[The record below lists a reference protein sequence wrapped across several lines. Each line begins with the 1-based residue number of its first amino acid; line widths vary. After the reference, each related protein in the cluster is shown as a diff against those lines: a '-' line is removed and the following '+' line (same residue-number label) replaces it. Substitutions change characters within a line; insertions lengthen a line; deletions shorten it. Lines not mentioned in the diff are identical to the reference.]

1 MITISKENSLS
12 ELETILKEMGY
23 RETEKAQ
30 YDNIDCIV
38 IFKEERRALS
48 SLDVQLYIV
57 PEGDNIKVIGGDWV
71 GYGLWEDFSKN
82 ELLEYESSLNKQKS
96 EFTQKKENSNSERIN
111 IKNKLA
117 EELMNNH
124 QGVNMED
131 PESIF
136 IACSDKKITSIGI
149 RHIEFEMKLDNDGR
163 NFELSPFYSAL
174 ADGID
179 ENLKNEL
186 EQKAISIFSD
196 KINRILEEIHN
207 KDKEFNMSETISEKK
222 GIRATLEMLKNL
234 KSERNKEAP
243 GKRKEYER

>member
-1 MITISKENSLS
+1 MNNNESLEKLKYILTEIGHSRIGNASYNDVDCIYISNSEKRAMSTI
-12 ELETILKEMGY
+12 
-23 RETEKAQ
+23 ETEL
-30 YDNIDCIV
+30 YV
-38 IFKEERRALS
+38 VLEE
-48 SLDVQLYIV
+48 DK
-57 PEGDNIKVIGGDWV
+57 IKVIGGDWI
-71 GYGLWEDFSKN
+71 GYGSWEDFSKD
-82 ELLEYESSLNKQKS
+82 ELLEYENSLNKQKS
-96 EFTQKKENSNSERIN
+96 ELTKKKENGNSERIN

-124 QGVNMED
+124 QGVNTED

-136 IACSDKKITSIGI
+136 IACSDKKISSIGI

-174 ADGID
+174 EDGID

-186 EQKAISIFSD
+186 EQKAIYIFSD

-207 KDKEFNMSETISEKK
+207 KDKEFNISETISEKK
-222 GIRATLEMLKNL
+222 GIKATLEMLKNL

-243 GKRKEYER
+243 RKRKEYER